1 MYRVSTLS
9 TQLITKL
16 SKMNRFTVLESQNRL
31 STTSQSDHAPAAE
44 WEWDGAWSGVLS
56 GLMRFRLKAR
66 CLNIV
71 SHGSWVSELSATP
84 EARSPNAWDHA
95 TLDRL
100 HLPFLRFYV
109 ALFDRAGV
117 EKYWLAN

>member
-1 MYRVSTLS
+1 MALPAPTCCARAHLASCTL
-9 TQLITKL
+9 
-16 SKMNRFTVLESQNRL
+16 
-31 STTSQSDHAPAAE
+31 QSDHAPAAE